1 LCSHLESELELL
13 FESMSST
20 TTTPSYQIDRPAKQ
34 ILPVVLSSPH
44 SGDIYPIELTDKTNL
59 QLFQLRRSEDAFV
72 DQLYAPAVQNGVPL
86 IRAKLGRVF
95 LDLNRE
101 PYELDPN
108 MFDGPLPPYANT
120 RSPRLATGLGTIAR
134 VVASGETIYRAPLAF
149 QDVSSLLD
157 EFYMPYHQA
166 LDALVQE
173 TRKQFGVAILIDCHS
188 MPSGAGLP
196 PSANG
201 RSIDFV
207 LGDCHRSSC
216 EAGITAFVDRHLS
229 RLGYNVLRN
238 RPYAGG
244 YTTQHYGRPSKGI
257 HALQIEINRALYMD
271 EARIEPLPTL
281 ERISMQLVD
290 LVEALG
296 RSYSSSLAAE

>member
-1 LCSHLESELELL
+1 
-13 FESMSST
+13 MSST

-120 RSPRLATGLGTIAR
+120 RSPRLAAGLGTIAR